1 MTSSI
6 SFTANLLIDFFV
18 SMGMVLGGSLLG
30 GLGALLFHTPP
41 LSVMVRLAEDLK
53 IWAMVA
59 TLGGTMDTLK
69 VLESGFL
76 KRDLVPVG
84 RQITYLAVAFI
95 GCQLGALLIRW
106 LASDSEISWL

>member
-41 LSVMVRLAEDLK
+41 LSVMVRLSEDLK

>member
-30 GLGALLFHTPP
+30 GLAALLFHTPP
-41 LSVMVRLAEDLK
+41 LSVMVRLSEDLK

-59 TLGGTMDTLK
+59 TLGGTMDTIK

-106 LASDSEISWL
+106 LASDSEFSWL